1 MDEPDVSQIE
11 KRLSE
16 ILFKERREAIG
27 YTVLTVLCTPVFAA
41 MVGLVAWIVVGFVL
55 IRSNYDIDVKAFY
68 TGLNVF
74 LALMIVFVLKYTN
87 PPEEPHDFDK
97 NWLVAVLIF
106 ILLLIFT
113 YATKYP
119 ERFPIGFGIVYA
131 GAGLFILGL
140 LGKVFAEGPFIE
152 YDNRE
157 SQFFSLILALMSFVA
172 MSYGE
177 LLSGSWLWIPPKQ
190 DEVRVC
196 AWILCKL
203 ALEEKMPIHH
213 SDSIQKRVLYILSR
227 LKLVQIKE
235 NMLKLTQKGS
245 DLVLCYTVS
254 DDLS

>member
-1 MDEPDVSQIE
+1 MVDEPDTNQVE

-16 ILFKERREAIG
+16 ILYKERREAIG
-27 YTVLTVLCTPVFAA
+27 YAVLTVLCTPVFAA
-41 MVGLVAWIVVGFVL
+41 MVGLVAWIAVGFVL
-55 IRSNYDIDVKAFY
+55 IRSEYDIDVKAFY
-68 TGLNVF
+68 TGLNIF

-87 PPEEPHDFDK
+87 PPEQPHDFDK
-97 NWLVAVLIF
+97 NWLVAVVIF

-119 ERFPIGFGIVYA
+119 EKFPAGFGIIYA

-140 LGKVFAEGPFIE
+140 LGKVFAEGPYIE

-177 LLSGSWLWIPPKQ
+177 LLSSSWLWIPPKQ
-190 DEVRVC
+190 DEVRIC

-203 ALEEKMPIHH
+203 ALEEKIPIHH
-213 SDSIQKRVLYILSR
+213 SGSVDKHLLHIMSR
-227 LKLVQIKE
+227 LKLVQVKG
-235 NMLKLTQKGS
+235 NMLKLTLKGR
-245 DLVLCYTVS
+245 DLVFEEMK
-254 DDLS
+254 D

>member
-1 MDEPDVSQIE
+1 MDEPDINQVE

-16 ILFKERREAIG
+16 ILYKERREAIG

-55 IRSNYDIDVKAFY
+55 IRTEFDTDVKAFY

-97 NWLVAVLIF
+97 NWLVAVVIF

-119 ERFPIGFGIVYA
+119 ERFPAGFGIIYA

-140 LGKVFAEGPFIE
+140 LGKVFAEGPYIE
-152 YDNRE
+152 YDNRRG
-157 SQFFSLILALMSFVA
+157 QFFSLILALMSFVA

-177 LLSGSWLWIPPKQ
+177 LLSSSWLWIPPKQ
-190 DEVRVC
+190 NEVRVC
-196 AWILCKL
+196 SWIICKL

-235 NMLKLTQKGS
+235 NMLKLTQKGR
-245 DLVLCYTVS
+245 DLVLCYAGS
-254 DDLS
+254 DDL